1 MKALNRLDVL
11 GRLWLI
17 LVLIAIFAV
26 GCTGVAVQTAPEGKG
41 ICSIA
46 WMEDDEIKVAV
57 ASNTEEVKELT
68 IGVGGYILG
77 PKILDSK
84 DIRVEKGG
92 MVICEF
98 EKKEEAHPRGQ
109 KIKTDTVFIYKDRE
123 MKELLDTIYIQGYHP
138 AQNHYSLSKYLVE
151 GGDTVQFS
159 LFSPEDINSYEKVIW
174 VIGKSCL
181 STSDRLEGTGEI
193 TLRSDQVKEI
203 KHLDSSLVDA
213 SYLPG
218 EYGEK
223 LLNEMKTSHVIEF
236 IESAKIDFEL
246 SIPEATEFS
255 ILTVSI
261 MTYSLKEGDEI
272 VCGGLGGPQMLVC
285 PKTVSSE

>member
-1 MKALNRLDVL
+1 M
-11 GRLWLI
+11 
-17 LVLIAIFAV
+17 
-26 GCTGVAVQTAPEGKG
+26 
-41 ICSIA
+41 
-46 WMEDDEIKVAV
+46 
-57 ASNTEEVKELT
+57 
-68 IGVGGYILG
+68 
-77 PKILDSK
+77 
-84 DIRVEKGG
+84 
-92 MVICEF
+92 
-98 EKKEEAHPRGQ
+98 
-109 KIKTDTVFIYKDRE
+109 
-123 MKELLDTIYIQGYHP
+123 
-138 AQNHYSLSKYLVE
+138 
-151 GGDTVQFS
+151 
-159 LFSPEDINSYEKVIW
+159 
-174 VIGKSCL
+174 
-181 STSDRLEGTGEI
+181 
-193 TLRSDQVKEI
+193 
-203 KHLDSSLVDA
+203 DA